1 MSKNSQAKKSQ
12 GQLLSF
18 NPTGEY
24 YYSKGLKAFHRRDFR
39 KAIKYLQ
46 RAMQLEP
53 GESMIVCQLA
63 IIYTEL
69 GEYQQSNQLLHQIL
83 EEYDE
88 DMVECHYFLANNY
101 AHLGFFKDAFTHVNL
116 YLDLEKNGEFVDD
129 AEELIDILTLEA
141 EEFDEELYE
150 QDDLMIKQEQA
161 RDMLE
166 SGNFQ
171 KAVELLKE
179 VTSEFPEYWSAY
191 NNLALAYFYLGEIEK
206 ATKVLDEVMK
216 LNPGNLQALCN
227 KLVFAYFQKNTKEVY
242 SIKEALK
249 KVVPILT
256 EQQVKLG
263 ATFAIIGE
271 YEPAY
276 FWLRRLQ
283 KQGYE
288 GDSSFYY
295 WLSYASYFTGREQ
308 ISHTFWEKVIAINPG
323 KKGLEPWSDEHPTA
337 NGFEE
342 HVPSILKKLESEH
355 AEERMFGLF
364 LISISDKKED
374 ILSTTDL
381 TKNNKFSRLENQ
393 YVDMINTGKN
403 IENSPLSVAHETAK
417 VLYKRY
423 QPIGTVEA
431 GLFLL
436 WFTVFVEMSKQ
447 NVSLANHTALASA
460 VEYLWTKLR
469 NEKCSQKEM
478 AEQYNIST
486 STLQKYIKRVNDFLQ

>member
-1 MSKNSQAKKSQ
+1 
-12 GQLLSF
+12 
-18 NPTGEY
+18 
-24 YYSKGLKAFHRRDFR
+24 
-39 KAIKYLQ
+39 
-46 RAMQLEP
+46 
-53 GESMIVCQLA
+53 
-63 IIYTEL
+63 
-69 GEYQQSNQLLHQIL
+69 
-83 EEYDE
+83 
-88 DMVECHYFLANNY
+88 
-101 AHLGFFKDAFTHVNL
+101 
-116 YLDLEKNGEFVDD
+116 
-129 AEELIDILTLEA
+129 
-141 EEFDEELYE
+141 
-150 QDDLMIKQEQA
+150 
-161 RDMLE
+161 
-166 SGNFQ
+166 
-171 KAVELLKE
+171 
-179 VTSEFPEYWSAY
+179 
-191 NNLALAYFYLGEIEK
+191 
-206 ATKVLDEVMK
+206 MK
-216 LNPGNLQALCN
+216 LNPGNLQAFCN
-227 KLVFAYFQKNTKEVY
+227 KLVFAYFQKNTTEVH

-308 ISHTFWEKVIAINPG
+308 LSHTLWEKVIAINPE

-342 HVPSILKKLESEH
+342 HVPSILKKLESDH

-393 YVDMINTGKN
+393 YVSMINTGKN
-403 IENSPLSVAHETAK
+403 IENSPLTVAHETAK

-423 QPIGTVEA
+423 QPIGTLEA

-436 WFTVFVEMSKQ
+436 WFTVFVEMTSK
-447 NVSLANHTALASA
+447 
-460 VEYLWTKLR
+460 K
-469 NEKCSQKEM
+469 
-478 AEQYNIST
+478 
-486 STLQKYIKRVNDFLQ
+486 FP